1 MTRSAA
7 FLSLA
12 LGASVVLA
20 QTYTATYTPSDAPK
34 ISEQG
39 QSGTNQCGSGSDQ
52 SSMCQNVY
60 GASPPTLRPTP

>member
-1 MTRSAA
+1 MKSFAV
-7 FLSLA
+7 FSL
-12 LGASVVLA
+12 LVSVALA

-60 GASPPTLRPTP
+60 GASPPVPWPTL